1 MDFQI
6 IALDID
12 GTLTDDRKKISSLT
26 LETLIEAEK
35 KGIRL
40 VLASARPAPGLFSIR
55 DQLKME
61 QFGGILMSYN
71 GGRITDCEGNTF
83 YEISMDLATTR
94 RILRFLE
101 KLPVT
106 VIVDDGKMFYVTD
119 KNGYKVEYECR
130 NNQMQCTEGDNLAD
144 WLTFSPIKLLLA
156 VDPMKIYEV
165 QEQIRNFLPEDLTVV
180 RTAAFYLEIF
190 SRRINKGQGLCD
202 ICRIL
207 KIDVRNSIAFG
218 DSENDIPMLKAAGIG
233 IAMKN
238 AEMDVKKASSIIT
251 QKVDRIAKGLDEDNT
266 ERIANGTSP
275 KGKTFYASV
284 AYLQTT
290 DDRSQ
295 LDELREKGDYEGL
308 LACAKEYY
316 DGNGMDE
323 QYTYQTPLQ
332 HRGDDLLVEDKDFAV
347 VYNGSVGGTYE
358 VMLKYSEQE
367 VRDHINR
374 YGIDRASVDVKELAK
389 DMVVEQF
396 AKLTHQRMP
405 VFEMPNGDILYAA
418 YNREKDALDV
428 GGVCNAGL
436 AVRHSFPYDYNST
449 LDANLQAVN
458 EKLNELDEYREE
470 LQEAEY
476 GGGMRR

>member
-40 VLASARPAPGLFSIR
+40 VLASARPSPGLFSIR

-130 NNQMQCTEGDNLAD
+130 NNQMQCTEVDNLAD

-202 ICRIL
+202 ICKIL
-207 KIDVRNSIAFG
+207 KIDVKNSIAFG

-238 AEMDVKKASSIIT
+238 AEMDVKKASDMCTLSNN
-251 QKVDRIAKGLDEDNT
+251 EDG
-266 ERIANGTSP
+266 IP
-275 KGKTFYASV
+275 YALS
-284 AYLQTT
+284 
-290 DDRSQ
+290 
-295 LDELREKGDYEGL
+295 EL
-308 LACAKEYY
+308 
-316 DGNGMDE
+316 N
-323 QYTYQTPLQ
+323 
-332 HRGDDLLVEDKDFAV
+332 V
-347 VYNGSVGGTYE
+347 
-358 VMLKYSEQE
+358 
-367 VRDHINR
+367 I
-374 YGIDRASVDVKELAK
+374 
-389 DMVVEQF
+389 
-396 AKLTHQRMP
+396 
-405 VFEMPNGDILYAA
+405 
-418 YNREKDALDV
+418 
-428 GGVCNAGL
+428 
-436 AVRHSFPYDYNST
+436 
-449 LDANLQAVN
+449 
-458 EKLNELDEYREE
+458 
-470 LQEAEY
+470 
-476 GGGMRR
+476 

>member
-1 MDFQI
+1 MDVQI

-12 GTLTDDRKKISSLT
+12 GTLTDDSKNITDLT
-26 LETLIEAEK
+26 LEALIEAEM

-40 VLASARPAPGLFSIR
+40 VLASARPAPGLYSIR

-71 GGRITDCEGNTF
+71 GGKITDCAGNMF

-101 KLPVT
+101 ELPVT

-130 NNQMQCTEGDNLAD
+130 NNQMQCTEVGNLAD
-144 WLTFSPIKLLLA
+144 WLTFSPIKILLA

-207 KIDVRNSIAFG
+207 KIDVRNCIAFG

-238 AEMDVKKASSIIT
+238 AEVDVKKAS
-251 QKVDRIAKGLDEDNT
+251 
-266 ERIANGTSP
+266 
-275 KGKTFYASV
+275 
-284 AYLQTT
+284 
-290 DDRSQ
+290 
-295 LDELREKGDYEGL
+295 
-308 LACAKEYY
+308 
-316 DGNGMDE
+316 
-323 QYTYQTPLQ
+323 
-332 HRGDDLLVEDKDFAV
+332 
-347 VYNGSVGGTYE
+347 
-358 VMLKYSEQE
+358 
-367 VRDHINR
+367 
-374 YGIDRASVDVKELAK
+374 
-389 DMVVEQF
+389 DM
-396 AKLTHQRMP
+396 
-405 VFEMPNGDILYAA
+405 
-418 YNREKDALDV
+418 
-428 GGVCNAGL
+428 
-436 AVRHSFPYDYNST
+436 ST
-449 LDANLQAVN
+449 LSNN
-458 EKLNELDEYREE
+458 EDGISYALRTLNVI
-470 LQEAEY
+470 
-476 GGGMRR
+476 

>member
-71 GGRITDCEGNTF
+71 GGRITDCVGNTF

-101 KLPVT
+101 ELPVT

-130 NNQMQCTEGDNLAD
+130 NNQMQCTEVDNLAD

-202 ICRIL
+202 ICKIL

-218 DSENDIPMLKAAGIG
+218 DSENDIPMLEAAGIG

-238 AEMDVKKASSIIT
+238 AEMDVKKASDMCTLSNN
-251 QKVDRIAKGLDEDNT
+251 EDG
-266 ERIANGTSP
+266 IP
-275 KGKTFYASV
+275 
-284 AYLQTT
+284 
-290 DDRSQ
+290 
-295 LDELREKGDYEGL
+295 
-308 LACAKEYY
+308 
-316 DGNGMDE
+316 
-323 QYTYQTPLQ
+323 YTLSA
-332 HRGDDLLVEDKDFAV
+332 LNV
-347 VYNGSVGGTYE
+347 V
-358 VMLKYSEQE
+358 
-367 VRDHINR
+367 
-374 YGIDRASVDVKELAK
+374 
-389 DMVVEQF
+389 
-396 AKLTHQRMP
+396 
-405 VFEMPNGDILYAA
+405 
-418 YNREKDALDV
+418 
-428 GGVCNAGL
+428 
-436 AVRHSFPYDYNST
+436 
-449 LDANLQAVN
+449 
-458 EKLNELDEYREE
+458 
-470 LQEAEY
+470 
-476 GGGMRR
+476 

>member
-144 WLTFSPIKLLLA
+144 WRTF
-156 VDPMKIYEV
+156 
-165 QEQIRNFLPEDLTVV
+165 
-180 RTAAFYLEIF
+180 
-190 SRRINKGQGLCD
+190 
-202 ICRIL
+202 
-207 KIDVRNSIAFG
+207 
-218 DSENDIPMLKAAGIG
+218 
-233 IAMKN
+233 
-238 AEMDVKKASSIIT
+238 
-251 QKVDRIAKGLDEDNT
+251 
-266 ERIANGTSP
+266 
-275 KGKTFYASV
+275 
-284 AYLQTT
+284 
-290 DDRSQ
+290 
-295 LDELREKGDYEGL
+295 
-308 LACAKEYY
+308 
-316 DGNGMDE
+316 
-323 QYTYQTPLQ
+323 
-332 HRGDDLLVEDKDFAV
+332 
-347 VYNGSVGGTYE
+347 
-358 VMLKYSEQE
+358 
-367 VRDHINR
+367 
-374 YGIDRASVDVKELAK
+374 
-389 DMVVEQF
+389 
-396 AKLTHQRMP
+396 
-405 VFEMPNGDILYAA
+405 
-418 YNREKDALDV
+418 
-428 GGVCNAGL
+428 
-436 AVRHSFPYDYNST
+436 
-449 LDANLQAVN
+449 
-458 EKLNELDEYREE
+458 
-470 LQEAEY
+470 
-476 GGGMRR
+476 

>member
-71 GGRITDCEGNTF
+71 GGKITDCEGNTF
-83 YEISMDLATTR
+83 YEISMDFATTR

-101 KLPVT
+101 ELPVT

-130 NNQMQCTEGDNLAD
+130 NNQMQCIEVDNLAD

-202 ICRIL
+202 ICKIL
-207 KIDVRNSIAFG
+207 KIDVKNSIAFG

-238 AEMDVKKASSIIT
+238 AEMDVKKASDMCTLSNKEDFNFEWLPGFREMMVCQNDSQAQSLLPPEQLQQEE
-251 QKVDRIAKGLDEDNT
+251 QKYWK
-266 ERIANGTSP
+266 
-275 KGKTFYASV
+275 
-284 AYLQTT
+284 
-290 DDRSQ
+290 
-295 LDELREKGDYEGL
+295 DYEYLIQMLPMVVREVWIVVDAL
-308 LACAKEYY
+308 LDRYEY
-316 DGNGMDE
+316 
-323 QYTYQTPLQ
+323 
-332 HRGDDLLVEDKDFAV
+332 A
-347 VYNGSVGGTYE
+347 GSSI
-358 VMLKYSEQE
+358 YSEYPDK
-367 VRDHINR
+367 VTILK
-374 YGIDRASVDVKELAK
+374 IA
-389 DMVVEQF
+389 DMVYD
-396 AKLTHQRMP
+396 KL
-405 VFEMPNGDILYAA
+405 
-418 YNREKDALDV
+418 K
-428 GGVCNAGL
+428 
-436 AVRHSFPYDYNST
+436 
-449 LDANLQAVN
+449 
-458 EKLNELDEYREE
+458 YREE
-470 LQEAEY
+470 QEMIQTNDEAMIRNPYFIEVSLRD
-476 GGGMRR
+476 GNSPFRTLIQVVLHWNINHRRQRYYRRQKVFSNR